1 MSTSGHVQA
10 PATSS
15 AAAERRKIAKQVR
28 KASTSFYWAMRLL
41 PKERRHAIFAVYAF
55 CRQVDDIADDDGMSV
70 EDRRAGLSTWRR
82 EIDQLYIDQ
91 PEHPIS
97 KALLPAV
104 AKFDLEK
111 SDLIAV
117 IDGMEMDLG
126 TPIRAPQRPTFDLY
140 CDRVACAVGRMCVKI
155 FGEPGE
161 RGRILA
167 DTQGRALQITNILRD
182 VHEDAERDR
191 LYLPLELLESR
202 GIFLTRPKEVIAH
215 PAFAS
220 AWRTLASE
228 AAGWYQKSELAMA
241 SCNPQAM
248 KPARIMLEVY
258 RANLERMRALSDAE
272 ISNPHVSK
280 RLVSKPKKLLIALRY
295 GLM

>member
-1 MSTSGHVQA
+1 MSASA
-10 PATSS
+10 SS
-15 AAAERRKIAKQVR
+15 ASAERRKIAKQVR
-28 KASTSFYWAMRLL
+28 NASTSFYWAMRLL

-55 CRQVDDIADDDGMSV
+55 CRQVDDIADDDGLPV
-70 EDRRAGLSTWRR
+70 EDRKVGLENWRR
-82 EIDQLYIDQ
+82 EIDELYVDR
-91 PEHPIS
+91 PDHPIA

-111 SDLIAV
+111 ADFHAV

-140 CDRVACAVGRMCVKI
+140 CDRVACAVGRLCVHI

-167 DTQGRALQITNILRD
+167 DAEGRALQITNILRD
-182 VHEDAERDR
+182 VHEDADRDR
-191 LYLPLELLESR
+191 LYLPQELLESR
-202 GIFLTRPKEVIAH
+202 GIFITQPREVLAH
-215 PAFAS
+215 PSFVS

-228 AAGWYQKSELAMA
+228 AAGWYQKADLAMA
-241 SCNPQAM
+241 NCDPKAV

-258 RANLERMRALSDAE
+258 RANLERMRALSDRE
-272 ISNPHVSK
+272 IADPNVSK
-280 RLVSKPKKLLIALRY
+280 RRVSKAGKLLIALRY
-295 GLM
+295 GLS